1 MRTTESRPIK
11 DRQSPVGLGAA
22 EQRMCE
28 VKSHSKLAGRAPAA
42 ARSQKMLNQTTTR
55 RLGLSTLLAAVGV
68 ATGCQSTHNG
78 EWSTTDAPEKPN
90 ALANAKGTNTD
101 ENTYKVTMM
110 NQGETNSV
118 WDGLFE
124 NSDTEPT
131 QTAAGPIDVFGSIT
145 GRSMIQGNPNAP
157 AAYDPADLHR
167 VSFTTYGADFDPI
180 ATQNGEY
187 IYFASTRH
195 RETADI
201 YRKHVNSSVVS
212 QITNDPGHDV
222 MPAIS
227 PDGQN
232 LAFASNRQGNWN
244 IYIIGTDGGQAR
256 QITQDSSHELHPS
269 FSPDGQTMVYSR
281 LGPVSQRWEMWLVD
295 VNNPMVK
302 HQIGFGLFPEFC
314 PKAGTGYNGGDRI
327 VFQRARERGSRLF
340 SVWSL
345 DLNGNEAGNL
355 TELASNTDHALIN
368 PTWSRDGNRIAY
380 ASVPLAAAT
389 ANGQPTRADIWM
401 TNIDGTGDT
410 NLTAD
415 DAVNLMPTWGAD
427 NTVFFISNRSGTDNV
442 WSLGANKAVIAAG
455 EPFIG
460 LPNAPRTANKT
471 NQNQNKPTSDFANF
485 PDVPVD
491 IE

>member
-1 MRTTESRPIK
+1 
-11 DRQSPVGLGAA
+11 
-22 EQRMCE
+22 MCE
-28 VKSHSKLAGRAPAA
+28 EKSHSNLAGRIPVT
-42 ARSQKMLNQTTTR
+42 ARSPKMQNQMKT
-55 RLGLSTLLAAVGV
+55 RLGLTTLLAAAGL
-68 ATGCQSTHNG
+68 ATGCSMNHNG
-78 EWSTTDAPEKPN
+78 EWSTTDAPADTT
-90 ALANAKGTNTD
+90 ALANATGTNTD
-101 ENTYKVTMM
+101 GNTYKATMM
-110 NQGETNSV
+110 NQDEAGTI

-131 QTAAGPIDVFGSIT
+131 ATAAGPIDVFGSID

-180 ATQNGEY
+180 ATDDGQY
-187 IYFASTRH
+187 MFFASTRH

-227 PDGQN
+227 PDGQS

-244 IYIIGTDGGQAR
+244 IYVIGTEGGQAR

-314 PKAGTGYNGGDRI
+314 PKSGTGVNGGDRI

-345 DLNGNEAGNL
+345 DLNGNEASNL

-368 PTWSRDGNRIAY
+368 PTWSRDGNRVAY
-380 ASVPLAAAT
+380 SSVPLAAAT

-427 NTVFFISNRSGTDNV
+427 NTVFFISNRSGTDNI

-460 LPNAPRTANKT
+460 LPNAVRTANKANT
-471 NQNQNKPTSDFANF
+471 ESTQEKQTSDFANF
-485 PDVPVD
+485 PVD